1 MLISFGYCIFTILT
15 FEKEKSTKI
24 VENSYFASLIPV
36 MNMVIESE
44 STVQKKSG
52 ASENE
57 TNQLFPVFLK
67 METLSLLIIGG
78 GNVGLEKLQAVLG
91 NSPQTHIRLI
101 ALSID
106 PRILEIAGQH
116 PNITIFNKAY
126 QATDLDGAEIL
137 IVAVNDIPL
146 SEQIRNDAKAR
157 GILVNVADK
166 PALCDFYLGSIV
178 KKGNLKIAISTNGKS
193 PTVAKRLKEVLN
205 EIIPSEMED
214 VLNDMQYIR
223 QQLDGD
229 FSDKVKQLNDLTK
242 ILVAKKI
249 SLEEVNLQ
257 KPKEKKWQQ
266 IVKFCLFA
274 FVFMIVGATVFN
286 FFPSEKVFGAVT
298 SIPEYIDVN
307 SFLIM
312 LLTGFMAQMVDG
324 SLGMGYGTIS
334 TTFLLANGVSP
345 AVVSSRVHSARVFSS
360 GVSGYSHHRFGNIN
374 KKLFKTL
381 VVPGIIGAIA
391 GACLAYIG
399 QKYSSYVRIPL
410 AIYTSYLGYFIIRKA
425 LRKKTGQ
432 EKVKRAGWLAGI
444 GGFMD
449 AFAGGGWGALVTST
463 LISKRKSPRYVIG
476 SVCLAEFFVV
486 FASAV
491 TFFILLKHIPVGDVL
506 GLIIGGVIAAPI
518 AARLVGKL
526 PLKTMYFAV
535 GGLVTLTSL
544 FSLWKAVNMVMH
556 S

>member
-1 MLISFGYCIFTILT
+1 ML
-15 FEKEKSTKI
+15 KEGRSI
-24 VENSYFASLIPV
+24 
-36 MNMVIESE
+36 IERE
-44 STVQKKSG
+44 TVAGEPDS
-52 ASENE
+52 N
-57 TNQLFPVFLK
+57 TLFPVFMKL
-67 METLSLLIIGG
+67 ETLSLLIIGG

-106 PRILEIAGQH
+106 QRIHSIAAKH
-116 PNITIFNKAY
+116 ENIILANKPYEAN
-126 QATDLDGAEIL
+126 DLNGAELL

-146 SEQIRNDAKAR
+146 SERIRNDAKAR

-166 PALCDFYLGSIV
+166 PALCDFYLGSIL

-193 PTVAKRLKEVLN
+193 PTIAKRLKEVLN
-205 EIIPSEMED
+205 EIIPDEMDD
-214 VLNDMQYIR
+214 VLNDMQSIR
-223 QQLDGD
+223 QTLNGD
-229 FSDKVKQLNDLTK
+229 FSEKVRQLNDLTK
-242 ILVAKKI
+242 ILVAKQV
-249 SLEEVNLQ
+249 SLEVLNLQ

-266 IVKFCLFA
+266 IVKWCLFA
-274 FVFMIVGATVFN
+274 FVFMIVGHTIFS
-286 FFPSEKVFGAVT
+286 FLPSSKVYDTIKSV
-298 SIPEYIDVN
+298 PDYIDTR

-374 KKLFKTL
+374 KKLFKAL
-381 VVPGIIGAIA
+381 VIPGIIGAVA
-391 GACLAYIG
+391 GATLAYIG
-399 QKYSSYVRIPL
+399 QEYSAYIRIPL
-410 AIYTSYLGYFIIRKA
+410 ALYTSYLGYFIIKKA
-425 LRKKTGQ
+425 LRKKNVQ
-432 EKVKRAGWLAGI
+432 DKVKRAGWLAGI

-463 LISKRKSPRYVIG
+463 LISKRKSARYVIG

-486 FASAV
+486 FASSV
-491 TFFILLKHIPVGDVL
+491 TFFILLKHIPITDVL

-518 AARLVGKL
+518 AAKLVGKL
-526 PLKTMYFAV
+526 PLKTMYFLV

-544 FSLWKAVNMVMH
+544 FTLWKAVNLVLH
-556 S
+556 

>member
-1 MLISFGYCIFTILT
+1 MITKGSSPTT
-15 FEKEKSTKI
+15 EKDQ
-24 VENSYFASLIPV
+24 PV
-36 MNMVIESE
+36 V
-44 STVQKKSG
+44 
-52 ASENE
+52 E
-57 TNQLFPVFLK
+57 TNRLFPVFLK
-67 METLSLLIIGG
+67 LENLSVLIIGG
-78 GNVGLEKLQAVLG
+78 GNVALEKLNAVLA
-91 NSPQTHIRLI
+91 NSPLTVIRLVS
-101 ALSID
+101 LTID
-106 PRILEIAGQH
+106 ERIHEIAKVN
-116 PNITIFNKAY
+116 PNITIEQKAY
-126 QATDLDGAEIL
+126 TISDLDHAGIL
-137 IVAVNDIPL
+137 IVAVNDIAL
-146 SEQIRNDAKAR
+146 SAAIKKDATQK

-166 PALCDFYLGSIV
+166 PDLCDFYLSSVV

-193 PTVAKRLKEVLN
+193 PTIAKRLKEVLT
-205 EIIPSEMED
+205 EIIPDEMDD
-214 VLNDMQYIR
+214 VLHDMQSIR
-223 QQLDGD
+223 QTLNGD
-229 FSDKVKQLNDLTK
+229 FSNKVKQLNDLTK
-242 ILVAKKI
+242 ILVAKQV
-249 SLEEVNLQ
+249 SLEELNLQ

-266 IVKFCLFA
+266 IVKWCLFA
-274 FVFMIVGATVFN
+274 FVFMIVGHTIFSLI
-286 FFPSEKVFGAVT
+286 PSQKVFDAVK
-298 SIPEYIDVN
+298 SVPDYIDTP

-381 VVPGIIGAIA
+381 VIPGIFGAIA
-391 GACLAYIG
+391 GASLAYIG
-399 QKYSSYVRIPL
+399 QNYSSYVRIPL
-410 AIYTSYLGYFIIRKA
+410 ALYTCYLGYFIIKKA
-425 LRKKTGQ
+425 LRKKTTQ
-432 EKVKRAGWLAGI
+432 DKVKRAGWLAGI

-491 TFFILLKHIPVGDVL
+491 TFFILLKHIPIADVL
-506 GLIIGGVIAAPI
+506 GLIIGGIIAAPI

-544 FSLWKAVNMVMH
+544 FTLWKSINLVLH
-556 S
+556 